1 MPDTALFESRDD
13 TTMYPV
19 GQIILARNVFLQT
32 DDSTFREP
40 DVRVHT
46 QLSMKTDFTG
56 SEPPGA
62 FEDRPAPLPHPA
74 ALRPLGS
81 GPHEPPAIGV
91 RNRPS
96 QGGPVN

>member
-1 MPDTALFESRDD
+1 MPDTAPFESLDD

-56 SEPPGA
+56 SEPLGA
-62 FEDRPAPLPHPA
+62 FEDRPAPLPNPA
-74 ALRPLGS
+74 ALRPLDS
-81 GPHEPPAIGV
+81 VPHEPSAIGV
-91 RNRPS
+91 GNRRS
-96 QGGPVN
+96 KCAHVN